1 MSETDSYFKACIG
14 GNPVLN
20 VIGCS
25 VTVLSSIGLLCVVF
39 MYCVLCSVHAA
50 LCGKPE
56 MGLCTFDVFLYKSR
70 AHCKLYS

>member
-1 MSETDSYFKACIG
+1 MG
-14 GNPVLN
+14 GNLVLN

-25 VTVLSSIGLLCVVF
+25 VTVLNSIGLLCVVF
-39 MYCVLCSVHAA
+39 MYCVLCSIHAA

-56 MGLCTFDVFLYKSR
+56 MDRILCTFDVFLYKSR